1 MKKVLLIM
9 AIFSLVLTAG
19 SLVLA
24 QDLTEKI
31 PSPNEIKNYT
41 KITKIG
47 NSLYGIRIKE
57 QANSETAIKVAKSPL
72 ITATANLKLEKIAH
86 PQEIALFD
94 KIQKIGSALWGVRK
108 NSVNQDLNSQI
119 KKEAEIKPVK
129 LPEVKPVRKIEVK
142 PEVAACVKTAI
153 KDKDT
158 ALKAAITEHNQVIF
172 TAIDARTA
180 CQKAA
185 IDQALS
191 EQSAANQL
199 CLKAYQEAVVENK
212 KILQNHKNINWQ
224 AYRDDLKA
232 CQATQTATTTTTN
245 IISLEELIIEDGED
259 FVE

>member
-153 KDKDT
+153 EDKDT

-185 IDQALS
+185 IDQISS
-191 EQSAANQL
+191 EQGAANRL
-199 CLKAYQEAVVENK
+199 CLEAYQKAVVENK
-212 KILQNHKNINWQ
+212 KTFQNHKNTNWQ

-232 CQATQTATTTTTN
+232 CQSTQTTTTAS
-245 IISLEELIIEDGED
+245 IVGLEELIIEDGED